1 MYTQADSVQ
10 QETRQVHTINL
21 KRFLHILVIIKQ
33 PKETMKEKI
42 KQVNELAASYGSYLN
57 QHGKKCIS
65 VWGQVRAFREV
76 FGTEFGIHCM
86 MVEHAD
92 RYVIF
97 KAMIVKSDP
106 EMIISTGFS
115 KQYRDKPGYLSSAET
130 FAISRALS
138 FLGILLEDLTS
149 KEEYEEL
156 EIPVQPMNG
165 KVTTPSANNRYDVS
179 VVKELEKRILY
190 APHTA
195 KLDFLWRANK
205 DLLNQIKINDL
216 VTYNSILNKF
226 NSKRD
231 EITTQN
237 EV

>member
-1 MYTQADSVQ
+1 
-10 QETRQVHTINL
+10 
-21 KRFLHILVIIKQ
+21 
-33 PKETMKEKI
+33 MKEKI

-86 MVEHAD
+86 MVEHSD

-97 KAMIVKSDP
+97 KAMIIKSDP
-106 EMIISTGFS
+106 EMIVSTGFS

-165 KVTTPSANNRYDVS
+165 KVTTPSANSNRYDVN
-179 VVKELEKRILY
+179 VVKDLEKKILY

-216 VTYNSILNKF
+216 ATYNSILQRF

>member
-1 MYTQADSVQ
+1 
-10 QETRQVHTINL
+10 
-21 KRFLHILVIIKQ
+21 
-33 PKETMKEKI
+33 MKEKI

-65 VWGQVRAFREV
+65 VWSQVKAFREV
-76 FGTEFGIHCM
+76 FGTEYGINTM
-86 MVEHAD
+86 IVEHSD
-92 RYVIF
+92 RYVI
-97 KAMIVKSDP
+97 VKSLIMGYDP
-106 EMIISTGFS
+106 ERIISTGFS

-138 FLGILLEDLTS
+138 FMGILLEDITS

-156 EIPVQPMNG
+156 DIPVQPMNG
-165 KVTTPSANNRYDVS
+165 KSIGPEGSDTNTIN
-179 VVKELEKRILY
+179 ELMKKVHY

-205 DLLNQIKINDL
+205 DLLNQIKIKDQS
-216 VTYNSILNKF
+216 TYNSILNKF

>member
-1 MYTQADSVQ
+1 
-10 QETRQVHTINL
+10 
-21 KRFLHILVIIKQ
+21 
-33 PKETMKEKI
+33 MKDKI

-65 VWGQVRAFREV
+65 VWSQVKAFREV
-76 FGTEFGIHCM
+76 FGTEYGINTM
-86 MVEHAD
+86 IVEHSD
-92 RYVIF
+92 RYVI
-97 KAMIVKSDP
+97 VKSLIMGYDP
-106 EMIISTGFS
+106 ERIISTGFS

-138 FLGILLEDLTS
+138 FMGILLEDITS

-165 KVTTPSANNRYDVS
+165 KSIGPESSDTNTIN
-179 VVKELEKRILY
+179 ELMKKVHY

-205 DLLNQIKINDL
+205 DLLNQIKIKDQS
-216 VTYNSILNKF
+216 TYNSILNKF

>member
-1 MYTQADSVQ
+1 MK
-10 QETRQVHTINL
+10 ENIN
-21 KRFLHILVIIKQ
+21 
-33 PKETMKEKI
+33 KEKI

-86 MVEHAD
+86 MVEHSD

>member
-1 MYTQADSVQ
+1 
-10 QETRQVHTINL
+10 
-21 KRFLHILVIIKQ
+21 
-33 PKETMKEKI
+33 MKEKI

-65 VWGQVRAFREV
+65 VWSQVKAFREV
-76 FGTEFGIHCM
+76 FGTEYGINTM
-86 MVEHAD
+86 IVEHSD
-92 RYVIF
+92 RYVI
-97 KAMIVKSDP
+97 VKSLIMGYDP
-106 EMIISTGFS
+106 ERIISTGFS

-138 FLGILLEDLTS
+138 FMGILLEDITS
-149 KEEYEEL
+149 KEEYEDL
-156 EIPVQPMNG
+156 EIPVQPING
-165 KVTTPSANNRYDVS
+165 KSIGPESSDTNTIN
-179 VVKELEKRILY
+179 ELMKKVHY

-205 DLLNQIKINDL
+205 DLLNQIKIKDL
-216 VTYNSILNKF
+216 ATYNSILNKF